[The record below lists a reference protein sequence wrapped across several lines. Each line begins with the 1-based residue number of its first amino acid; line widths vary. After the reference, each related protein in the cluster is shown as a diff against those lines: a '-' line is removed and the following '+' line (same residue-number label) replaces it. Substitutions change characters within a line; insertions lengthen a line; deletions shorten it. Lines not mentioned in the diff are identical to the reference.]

1 MGSLS
6 SCAFLVRSSHK
17 RLGKKAWPPGMP
29 PSTSC
34 FPEMVLSALLSS
46 EPSLTYSASLPSA
59 AIWQHIMAV
68 IFMRPG
74 ILNKLTLHL
83 SILPSL
89 IYLPRKNVITFVFE
103 TTTGVCVCVCVY
115 LL

>member
-1 MGSLS
+1 
-6 SCAFLVRSSHK
+6 
-17 RLGKKAWPPGMP
+17 MP
-29 PSTSC
+29 PSTSY
-34 FPEMVLSALLSS
+34 FPEMVLLALLSS
-46 EPSLTYSASLPSA
+46 EPSLTDPATLPYT

-74 ILNKLTLHL
+74 IRNKLTLHV

-89 IYLPRKNVITFVFE
+89 IYLPWKNVITFVFE
-103 TTTGVCVCVCVY
+103 TTTDMCVCVCVCVCVY